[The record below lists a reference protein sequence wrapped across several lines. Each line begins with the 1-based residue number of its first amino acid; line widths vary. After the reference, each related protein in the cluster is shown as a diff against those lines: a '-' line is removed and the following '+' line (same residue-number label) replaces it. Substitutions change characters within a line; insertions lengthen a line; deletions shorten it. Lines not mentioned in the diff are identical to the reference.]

1 MEALKAFSLQ
11 KIGLVLGPLTFF
23 LCLLFLKPEGLSQ
36 SGVVVLGTGMWI
48 AIWWITEAVPIAVSA
63 LLPIL
68 LFPLFGEFSLKE
80 TTAAYGDKF
89 IYLFLGGF
97 VLAISLE
104 KWGVHKR
111 IALLIIHAIGSNRAQ
126 IILGFMVATAFL
138 SMWISNTATA
148 VMMIPIAM
156 AVVSHHNESS
166 TNKDTT
172 FASALMLSI
181 AYAASIG
188 GISTIIGT
196 PPNLVFVGIVQK
208 TYGIDITFMQ
218 WLKVGLPIAILLLII
233 TWLYLT
239 RIAFPQK
246 NEKLSG
252 GAEEIK
258 DQLKALGKISAE
270 EKKVLAVFV
279 LTAFAW
285 IFRTGLQSLFLPK
298 LDDTIIAIASAMVLF
313 VLPGKEKGERLLNW
327 DDTIKLPWGILLL
340 FGGGMA
346 LAYGFE
352 DSGLALWLGS
362 HLNALQGV
370 SVLLLLFVIVGGLNF
385 LTEVTSN
392 LAITAMILPVLSPFA
407 LVANVHPFLL
417 MVGATLAASCAF
429 MLPVA
434 TPPNA
439 VAFGSGAITMK
450 EMVKAGFVLNLLS
463 ILLISLFVYFLLPIF
478 WDLEGVIAPVV
489 QPK

>member
-1 MEALKAFSLQ
+1 MKSLKAMSLQ
-11 KIGLVLGPLTFF
+11 KIGLFLGPLSFIF
-23 LCLLFLKPEGLSQ
+23 CFLFLKPEGLSQ

-68 LFPLFGEFSLKE
+68 LFPLFGDFSLSE

-166 TNKDTT
+166 TKKDST
-172 FASALMLSI
+172 FAAALMLSI

-196 PPNLVFVGIVQK
+196 PPNLVFVGIIQK

-252 GAEEIK
+252 GAE
-258 DQLKALGKISAE
+258 
-270 EKKVLAVFV
+270 
-279 LTAFAW
+279 
-285 IFRTGLQSLFLPK
+285 
-298 LDDTIIAIASAMVLF
+298 
-313 VLPGKEKGERLLNW
+313 
-327 DDTIKLPWGILLL
+327 
-340 FGGGMA
+340 
-346 LAYGFE
+346 
-352 DSGLALWLGS
+352 
-362 HLNALQGV
+362 
-370 SVLLLLFVIVGGLNF
+370 
-385 LTEVTSN
+385 
-392 LAITAMILPVLSPFA
+392 
-407 LVANVHPFLL
+407 
-417 MVGATLAASCAF
+417 
-429 MLPVA
+429 
-434 TPPNA
+434 
-439 VAFGSGAITMK
+439 
-450 EMVKAGFVLNLLS
+450 
-463 ILLISLFVYFLLPIF
+463 
-478 WDLEGVIAPVV
+478 
-489 QPK
+489 